1 MFSYILEILKQLLS
15 FDKAGCTLDQYIS
28 SKNPQ
33 TSEEVES
40 LIREYDSLYSSRSV
54 FERYY

>member
-15 FDKAGCTLDQYIS
+15 FDKAGGTLDQYIS
-28 SKNPQ
+28 SKNPL